1 MLTKQEMIQNLEE
14 YWLCVAEDNPE
25 EAENMDIPAAV
36 EYYGQLSYEDLLCEY
51 NSLVLEWPI
60 GTIAL

>member
-1 MLTKQEMIQNLEE
+1 MLTKQEMIQSLEE
-14 YWLCVAEDNPE
+14 YWIEVAEDNPE

-36 EYYGQLSYEDLLCEY
+36 EYYFQLSYEDLLREY
-51 NSLVLEWPI
+51 NSFVLEWPI